1 MGTETFNCQNP
12 VTTTTLR
19 STAPLSLP
27 FITDAPYSFK
37 YIQVMS
43 RHKRIVPGQQEGP
56 AQAPRPIPEQNHRLR
71 MLLWILTA
79 TTIAL
84 IAQQLMRWKIMG
96 SNKVTDLLYAREAPP
111 SAGKA
116 GVDMNSVAGHASVSA
131 PAIDLVKTE
140 TDDTGP
146 VQTGVSQE
154 EQYLPVQLDD
164 DGELDM
170 GTMERML
177 DILYKRPDEME
188 GYEAMEAEPGSYRFR
203 KETRENN
210 NA

>member
-1 MGTETFNCQNP
+1 MP
-12 VTTTTLR
+12 
-19 STAPLSLP
+19 
-27 FITDAPYSFK
+27 
-37 YIQVMS
+37 
-43 RHKRIVPGQQEGP
+43 RHKRIVPGQQVP
-56 AQAPRPIPEQNHRLR
+56 VQAPRPIPEQNRRLR

-84 IAQQLMRWKIMG
+84 FAQQLMRWKTMG
-96 SNKVTDLLYAREAPP
+96 SNKVTDLLYAREVSP
-111 SAGKA
+111 STDKA
-116 GVDMNSVAGHASVSA
+116 GIDMNSVAGDANVGV

-146 VQTGVSQE
+146 VQTRVSQE

-210 NA
+210 HAW